1 VFSRSTNGDQRHAE
15 IANFA
20 KHAVQRCLVHN
31 RATEQRGPVAFPRE
45 AQPIEPVGP
54 TGVEV
59 PFESDFVAPSFVGLH
74 VSKVGSDVVSAP
86 HHMW

>member
-1 VFSRSTNGDQRHAE
+1 MNSDQRQAE
-15 IANFA
+15 IAYFA
-20 KHAVQRCLVHN
+20 KQAVQRCLIHN
-31 RATEQRGPVAFPRE
+31 RATEQRGPVALLGQG
-45 AQPIEPVGP
+45 QPIEPVGP

-59 PFESDFVAPSFVGLH
+59 SFDSDLVAFSKSTSFVRLH